1 MINYVELIKNL
12 IMPLVI
18 HEDCVKVTS
27 EVLEDGTINVNVN
40 VANEDVGRVIGK
52 GGKIA
57 TINFPFWFLTLFI
70 CTSVCGLVSIYK
82 ASLKDGEKQGL
93 SPITFTSPLIP

>member
-18 HEDCVKVTS
+18 YEDQVSVQS
-27 EVLEDGTINVNVN
+27 EILSDGSINVNVN
-40 VANEDVGRVIGK
+40 GANEDVGRVIGK

-57 TINFPFWFLTLFI
+57 TSIRTIVYAAASKENEKVKVNINN
-70 CTSVCGLVSIYK
+70 
-82 ASLKDGEKQGL
+82 D
-93 SPITFTSPLIP
+93 

>member
-18 HEDCVKVTS
+18 YEDQVSVTS
-27 EVLEDGTINVNVN
+27 EVLADGTINVNVN

-57 TINFPFWFLTLFI
+57 TSIRTIVYAAASKENEKVKVNIN
-70 CTSVCGLVSIYK
+70 
-82 ASLKDGEKQGL
+82 AE
-93 SPITFTSPLIP
+93 

>member
-18 HEDCVKVTS
+18 YEDQVSVTS
-27 EVLEDGTINVNVN
+27 NVLEDGTINVNVN

-57 TINFPFWFLTLFI
+57 T
-70 CTSVCGLVSIYK
+70 SIRTIVYAA
-82 ASLKDGEKQGL
+82 ASKENEKVKVN
-93 SPITFTSPLIP
+93 IDAE

>member
-18 HEDCVKVTS
+18 HEDQVSVTS
-27 EVLEDGTINVNVN
+27 SVLEDGTINVNVN

-57 TINFPFWFLTLFI
+57 TSIRTIVYAAASKENEKVKVNIDTL
-70 CTSVCGLVSIYK
+70 
-82 ASLKDGEKQGL
+82 
-93 SPITFTSPLIP
+93 

>member
-18 HEDCVKVTS
+18 HEDQVSVTS

-52 GGKIA
+52 GGKRA
-57 TINFPFWFLTLFI
+57 T
-70 CTSVCGLVSIYK
+70 SIRTIVYAA
-82 ASLKDGEKQGL
+82 ASRENAKVKVNIDAE
-93 SPITFTSPLIP
+93 

>member
-18 HEDCVKVTS
+18 HEDQVSVTS
-27 EVLEDGTINVNVN
+27 SVLEDGTINVNVN

-57 TINFPFWFLTLFI
+57 T
-70 CTSVCGLVSIYK
+70 SIRTIVYAA
-82 ASLKDGEKQGL
+82 ASRENAKVKVNIDAE
-93 SPITFTSPLIP
+93 

>member
-1 MINYVELIKNL
+1 MMINYVELIKNL

-18 HEDCVKVTS
+18 HEDQVNVSST
-27 EVLEDGTINVNVN
+27 VLEDGTINVNVN

-57 TINFPFWFLTLFI
+57 T
-70 CTSVCGLVSIYK
+70 SIRTIVYAA
-82 ASLKDGEKQGL
+82 ASKENEKVKVNIE
-93 SPITFTSPLIP
+93 SE

>member
-18 HEDCVKVTS
+18 YEDQVSVQS
-27 EVLEDGTINVNVN
+27 ETLSDGTINVNVN

-57 TINFPFWFLTLFI
+57 T
-70 CTSVCGLVSIYK
+70 SIRTIVYAA
-82 ASLKDGEKQGL
+82 ASKEDQKIKVNIDAE
-93 SPITFTSPLIP
+93 

>member
-18 HEDCVKVTS
+18 HEDHVNVTS

-57 TINFPFWFLTLFI
+57 TSIRTIVYAAASKENEKVKVNINN
-70 CTSVCGLVSIYK
+70 
-82 ASLKDGEKQGL
+82 D
-93 SPITFTSPLIP
+93 